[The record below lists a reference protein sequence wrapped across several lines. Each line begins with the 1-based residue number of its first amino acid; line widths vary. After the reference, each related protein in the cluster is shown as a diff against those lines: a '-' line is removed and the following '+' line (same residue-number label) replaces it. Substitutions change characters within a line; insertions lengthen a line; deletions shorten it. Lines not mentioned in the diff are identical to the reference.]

1 MAIKI
6 NKKWENSIANN
17 TLVSVTENTQ
27 DYDGQPAEKVI
38 QWLSYSHVNNVNKNI
53 DDLYSY
59 LRYLDA
65 KISSV
70 RKTATLWDA
79 YNIRT
84 SVQTSE
90 EFYQKYASLPSNSA
104 LVINTNSTI
113 EIDEQ
118 SYQNGDIVIKDYLN
132 NPIVVKNT
140 LSGCYKPVSATVD
153 TNNNILLNF
162 AFQSHPTEDQINI
175 EIENSK
181 LKSETLVYSRLLEMQ
196 NKSINAETQQ
206 EVTTI
211 YNQRSIP
218 LQYLDAG
225 KKNKIMPVW
234 ECRTYI
240 DNIIGDRVFN
250 AIQCSITDTEIVFSR
265 IDMNNTPKIPL
276 VILVK

>member
-17 TLVSVTENTQ
+17 TLVSVAENTQ
-27 DYDGQPAEKVI
+27 EYDNQPAEKVI

-53 DDLYSY
+53 DDLYNY

-140 LSGCYKPVSATVD
+140 LSGSYKPTSINIAE
-153 TNNNILLNF
+153 NNLTLNF
-162 AFQSHPTEDQINI
+162 EFQSQAVDNDTI
-175 EIENSK
+175 EINGDISS
-181 LKSETLVYSRLLEMQ
+181 LQSETPLYSELIVMGD
-196 NKSINAETQQ
+196 NAETSLKYT
-206 EVTTI
+206 VSG
-211 YNQRSIP
+211 NQIQKP
-218 LQYLDAG
+218 
-225 KKNKIMPVW
+225 IMPVW

-250 AIQCSITDTEIVFSR
+250 AVQCSIDSTEQKIKFIWTDG
-265 IDMNNTPKIPL
+265 NNIPTIPL

>member
-17 TLVSVTENTQ
+17 TLVSVAESTQ
-27 DYDGQPAEKVI
+27 EYDGQPAEKVI

-53 DDLYSY
+53 DDLYNY

-140 LSGCYKPVSATVD
+140 L
-153 TNNNILLNF
+153 
-162 AFQSHPTEDQINI
+162 NI
-175 EIENSK
+175 E
-181 LKSETLVYSRLLEMQ
+181 LQRL
-196 NKSINAETQQ
+196 S
-206 EVTTI
+206 V
-211 YNQRSIP
+211 S
-218 LQYLDAG
+218 
-225 KKNKIMPVW
+225 
-234 ECRTYI
+234 
-240 DNIIGDRVFN
+240 
-250 AIQCSITDTEIVFSR
+250 
-265 IDMNNTPKIPL
+265 
-276 VILVK
+276 

>member
-53 DDLYSY
+53 DDLYNY

-140 LSGCYKPVSATVD
+140 LSGCYKPTNIDIS
-153 TNNNILLNF
+153 NNNLTLNF
-162 AFQSHPTEDQINI
+162 EFQSHPVEDDKIAINGDI
-175 EIENSK
+175 SG
-181 LKSETLVYSRLLEMQ
+181 LQSETPLYSELIIMGD
-196 NKSINAETQQ
+196 NAETNLKYTVSNDQIQ
-206 EVTTI
+206 K
-211 YNQRSIP
+211 P
-218 LQYLDAG
+218 
-225 KKNKIMPVW
+225 IMPVW

-250 AIQCSITDTEIVFSR
+250 VVQCSIDNTREKIKFTW
-265 IDMNNTPKIPL
+265 IDENNTPKIPL

>member
-17 TLVSVTENTQ
+17 TLVSVAENTQ
-27 DYDGQPAEKVI
+27 EYDNQPAEKVI
-38 QWLSYSHVNNVNKNI
+38 QWLSYSHVNNINKNI
-53 DDLYSY
+53 DDLYDY

-118 SYQNGDIVIKDYLN
+118 SYQNGDIIIKDYLN

-140 LSGCYKPVSATVD
+140 LSGCYKPTNIDIA
-153 TNNNILLNF
+153 NNNLTLNF
-162 AFQSHPTEDQINI
+162 EFQSHPVENDAI
-175 EIENSK
+175 EIKGDISK
-181 LKSETLVYSRLLEMQ
+181 LTSETLVYSKLLPMQ

-206 EVTTI
+206 EVTTL
-211 YNQRSIP
+211 YSKRSIP
-218 LQYLDAG
+218 LQYLDAAR
-225 KKNKIMPVW
+225 KNPIMPVW

-240 DNIIGDRVFN
+240 DNVIGDRIFN
-250 AIQCSITDTEIVFSR
+250 TIQCSITDTDIVFSR

>member
-17 TLVSVTENTQ
+17 TLVSVAENTQ
-27 DYDGQPAEKVI
+27 EYDNQPAEKVI

-53 DDLYSY
+53 DDLYNY

-118 SYQNGDIVIKDYLN
+118 SYQNGDIIIKDYLN

-140 LSGCYKPVSATVD
+140 LS
-153 TNNNILLNF
+153 
-162 AFQSHPTEDQINI
+162 I
-175 EIENSK
+175 ELKETDKAHLEKFNLFFEN
-181 LKSETLVYSRLLEMQ
+181 
-196 NKSINAETQQ
+196 
-206 EVTTI
+206 
-211 YNQRSIP
+211 
-218 LQYLDAG
+218 
-225 KKNKIMPVW
+225 
-234 ECRTYI
+234 
-240 DNIIGDRVFN
+240 
-250 AIQCSITDTEIVFSR
+250 
-265 IDMNNTPKIPL
+265 
-276 VILVK
+276 

>member
-17 TLVSVTENTQ
+17 TLVSVAEKTD

-53 DDLYSY
+53 DDLYDY

-175 EIENSK
+175 EIKNSK
-181 LKSETLVYSRLLEMQ
+181 LKSETPLYSELIIMGD
-196 NKSINAETQQ
+196 KAETNLKY
-206 EVTTI
+206 TI
-211 YNQRSIP
+211 SDNQIQKP
-218 LQYLDAG
+218 
-225 KKNKIMPVW
+225 IMPVW

-250 AIQCSITDTEIVFSR
+250 VVQCSIDNIGKKIKFTW
-265 IDMNNTPKIPL
+265 IDGNNTPKIPL

>member
-17 TLVSVTENTQ
+17 TLVSVAENTQ
-27 DYDGQPAEKVI
+27 EYDDQPAEKVI

-53 DDLYSY
+53 DDLYNY

-140 LSGCYKPVSATVD
+140 LSGSYKPTNIGVS
-153 TNNNILLNF
+153 NNNLTLNF
-162 AFQSHPTEDQINI
+162 EFQSHAVENDKIEIKGDISSLQSETPLYSELIVMGNNAEIGLKYTISNDQIQ
-175 EIENSK
+175 K
-181 LKSETLVYSRLLEMQ
+181 
-196 NKSINAETQQ
+196 
-206 EVTTI
+206 
-211 YNQRSIP
+211 P
-218 LQYLDAG
+218 
-225 KKNKIMPVW
+225 IMPVW

-250 AIQCSITDTEIVFSR
+250 AVQCSIDRTEGKIKFSWTD
-265 IDMNNTPKIPL
+265 NNNIPTIPL